1 MKKINKFITKEDLN
15 AIKELCTNKVYVKKE
30 IQVTT
35 TTDKKRQTTIVTI
48 GLPII
53 PQ

>member
-1 MKKINKFITKEDLN
+1 MLKKKITKEDLDT
-15 AIKELCTNKVYVKKE
+15 IKKLCTDKVYEKKE

-35 TTDKKRQTTIVTI
+35 TTNKERQTTIVTV